1 VIEKFKYLAP
11 EWKLV
16 VNKKCKIY
24 LANYEEIKKKNKNRK

>member
-1 VIEKFKYLAP
+1 MKEFEHLAP